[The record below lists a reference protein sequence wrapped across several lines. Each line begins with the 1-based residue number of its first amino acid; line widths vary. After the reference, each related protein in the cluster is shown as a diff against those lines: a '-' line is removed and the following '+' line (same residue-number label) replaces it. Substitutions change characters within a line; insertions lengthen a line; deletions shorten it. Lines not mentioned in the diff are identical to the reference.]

1 MPIIGITM
9 AFIRKKKVGKNVY
22 LVKVE
27 SYRKD
32 GKIKQRVLE
41 YLGKEIDGQPIKKVF
56 TNKIQVQSVKQSLDV
71 LAIDKI
77 AEDLDIKELD
87 NPYVL
92 SLIYSQL
99 LENKSINK
107 LESWMK
113 YTEIPYLLGF
123 DKVSVKK
130 LYESLADVDDADFE
144 KVNDK
149 MFSVFNKYEDI
160 SKATIIDVTDTYFA
174 GSNIN
179 IKKRKGKDDKVSKLT
194 QIGLAVS
201 FDNGFPIF
209 HKQYHGNLSGM
220 DIFKDMS
227 IELKNKGISSMI
239 MDRGMLSKE
248 NIEMALELKF
258 QIIAGLRKNSTLI
271 KDFIEPIKRE
281 DIYSAKCRVPLKKTT
296 VFIKELDYL
305 DGKLIVVYNPELEYV
320 KKEIN
325 FEKELES
332 NFDIGYSL
340 IYHNT
345 KYSSAEVVKRY
356 YDKEMVERAFKQLK
370 GVLSLRP
377 IRVWLS
383 NHVTGH
389 IKICYLAYAILSLM
403 NYKLKKLDISAVDA
417 LESLKYGYKV
427 TLKDSTSNHEWS
439 IHVPLEPKQKKI
451 LKKLNVMPKN

>member
-1 MPIIGITM
+1 M

-32 GKIKQRVLE
+32 GKIKQRVIE
-41 YLGKEIDGQPIKKVF
+41 YLGKEIDGKPVKKIF
-56 TNKIQVQSVKQSLDV
+56 ADKIEVQSVKQSLDV
-71 LAIDKI
+71 LAVDKI
-77 AEDLDIKELD
+77 AEELNIKSLES
-87 NPYVL
+87 PYVL

-99 LENKSINK
+99 LESKSINK
-107 LESWMK
+107 LETWMK
-113 YTEIPYLLGF
+113 FTEIPYLLGF
-123 DKVSVKK
+123 DKVSVKN
-130 LYESLADVDDADFE
+130 LYESLSDVNDEDFE

-149 MFSVFNKYEDI
+149 MYSIFNKYENI
-160 SKATIIDVTDTYFA
+160 SDAAIIDVTDTYFA

-201 FDNGFPIF
+201 FNNGFPIF
-209 HKQYHGNLSGM
+209 HKQYHGNLSGIN
-220 DIFKDMS
+220 IFKDMS
-227 IELKNKGISSMI
+227 FELKNKGISSMI

-248 NIEMALELKF
+248 NIEMALQLKF
-258 QIIAGLRKNSTLI
+258 QIIAGLKKNSKLI
-271 KDFIEPIKRE
+271 HDFISPIKRD

-296 VFIKELDYL
+296 VFIKEFGYL
-305 DGKLIVVYNPELEYV
+305 NGKLIVVYNPELELV
-320 KKEIN
+320 KKELN
-325 FEKELES
+325 FEKEIENNL
-332 NFDIGYSL
+332 DVGYSL

-345 KYSSAEVVKRY
+345 KYSSEEVVRRY

-403 NYKLKKLDISAVDA
+403 NYKLKKINISAVEA

-439 IHVPLEPKQKKI
+439 VYVPLEPKQKEI
-451 LKKLNVMPKN
+451 LKRLGVVTKN

>member
-1 MPIIGITM
+1 M

-27 SYRKD
+27 SYREK
-32 GKIKQRVLE
+32 GKVKQRVLE
-41 YLGKEIDGQPIKKVF
+41 YLGKEIDGQPVKKVF

-77 AEDLDIKELD
+77 AEDLNIKDLG

-123 DKVSVKK
+123 DKVSVKN
-130 LYESLADVDDADFE
+130 LYESLSEVDNEDFE

-149 MFSVFNKYEDI
+149 MLSIFSKYEKI

-174 GSNIN
+174 GSKIN
-179 IKKRKGKDDKVSKLT
+179 IKKRKGKDKRISKLT

-209 HKQYHGNLSGM
+209 HKQYHGNLSGIN
-220 DIFKDMS
+220 IFRDMS
-227 IELKNKGISSMI
+227 LELKNKGISSLI

-271 KDFIEPIKRE
+271 KKFIKPIKRE
-281 DIYSAKCRVPLKKTT
+281 EIYSAKCRVPLKKTT
-296 VFIKELDYL
+296 VFIKEFDYL
-305 DGKLIVVYNPELEYV
+305 KGKLIVIYNPGLEYV
-320 KKEIN
+320 KKELN
-325 FEKELES
+325 FQKEIENNL
-332 NFDIGYSL
+332 DVGYSL

-345 KYSSAEVVKRY
+345 KYSPVEVVKRY

-383 NHVTGH
+383 NHVEGH

-403 NYKLKKLDISAVDA
+403 NYKLKKLNISAVEA
-417 LESLKYGYKV
+417 LESLRYGYKV
-427 TLKDSTSNHEWS
+427 TLKDFTSNHEWS
-439 IHVPLEPKQKKI
+439 VHVPLEPKQKDI
-451 LKKLNVMPKN
+451 LKKLGVMTKN

>member
-1 MPIIGITM
+1 M
-9 AFIRKKKVGKNVY
+9 AFIRKKKLGKNTY

-41 YLGKEIDGQPIKKVF
+41 YLGKEIDGQPVKKVF

-77 AEDLDIKELD
+77 AEDLDIKELG

-107 LESWMK
+107 LENWMK

-123 DKVSVKK
+123 DKVSVKN
-130 LYESLADVDDADFE
+130 LYEALSEVDDEDFE
-144 KVNDK
+144 KVNNK

-174 GSNIN
+174 GSKIN
-179 IKKRKGKDDKVSKLT
+179 IKKRKGKDDKISKLT

-209 HKQYHGNLSGM
+209 HKQYSGNLSGM

-227 IELKNKGISSMI
+227 IELKNKGIASLI
-239 MDRGMLSKE
+239 MDRGMLSKK

-258 QIIAGLRKNSTLI
+258 QIIAGLKKN
-271 KDFIEPIKRE
+271 
-281 DIYSAKCRVPLKKTT
+281 
-296 VFIKELDYL
+296 
-305 DGKLIVVYNPELEYV
+305 
-320 KKEIN
+320 
-325 FEKELES
+325 
-332 NFDIGYSL
+332 
-340 IYHNT
+340 
-345 KYSSAEVVKRY
+345 
-356 YDKEMVERAFKQLK
+356 
-370 GVLSLRP
+370 
-377 IRVWLS
+377 
-383 NHVTGH
+383 
-389 IKICYLAYAILSLM
+389 
-403 NYKLKKLDISAVDA
+403 
-417 LESLKYGYKV
+417 
-427 TLKDSTSNHEWS
+427 
-439 IHVPLEPKQKKI
+439 
-451 LKKLNVMPKN
+451 

>member
-1 MPIIGITM
+1 MPKIGITM
-9 AFIRKKKVGKNVY
+9 AFIRKKKVGKNIY
-22 LVKVE
+22 LEKVE

-41 YLGKEIDGQPIKKVF
+41 YLGKEIDGQPVKKVF
-56 TNKIQVQSVKQSLDV
+56 ANKIQIQSVKQSLDV
-71 LAIDKI
+71 LTIDKI
-77 AEDLDIKELD
+77 AEDLNIKDLE

-107 LESWMK
+107 LEGWMK

-144 KVNDK
+144 KVNER

-174 GSNIN
+174 GSKIN

-258 QIIAGLRKNSTLI
+258 QIIAGLRKNSNLI
-271 KDFIEPIKRE
+271 KEFIEPIKRD

-296 VFIKELDYL
+296 IFIKEFDYI

-403 NYKLKKLDISAVDA
+403 NYKLKKLDISAVEA

>member
-1 MPIIGITM
+1 M
-9 AFIRKKKVGKNVY
+9 AFIRKKKLGKNTY

-41 YLGKEIDGQPIKKVF
+41 YLGKEIDGQPVKKVF

-77 AEDLDIKELD
+77 AEDLDIKELG
-87 NPYVL
+87 NPYIL

-107 LESWMK
+107 LENWMK

-123 DKVSVKK
+123 DKVSVKN
-130 LYESLADVDDADFE
+130 LYEALSEVDDEDFE
-144 KVNDK
+144 KVNNK

-174 GSNIN
+174 GSKIN

-227 IELKNKGISSMI
+227 IELKNKGIASLI
-239 MDRGMLSKE
+239 MDRGMLSKK

-258 QIIAGLRKNSTLI
+258 QIIAGLKKNSILV

-281 DIYSAKCRVPLKKTT
+281 DIYSAKCRVLLKKTT
-296 VFIKELDYL
+296 VFIKEFDYMN
-305 DGKLIVVYNPELEYV
+305 GKLIVVYNPELEIV

-389 IKICYLAYAILSLM
+389 IKICYLAYAILSFM
-403 NYKLKKLDISAVDA
+403 NYKLKKLDISAVEA

-439 IHVPLEPKQKKI
+439 VHVPLEPKQKDI
-451 LKKLNVMPKN
+451 LKKLGVMPKN

>member
-1 MPIIGITM
+1 M

>member
-403 NYKLKKLDISAVDA
+403 NYKLKKLDISAVEA

-439 IHVPLEPKQKKI
+439 IHVPLEPKQKDI
-451 LKKLNVMPKN
+451 LKKLGVMPKN

>member
-1 MPIIGITM
+1 MD
-9 AFIRKKKVGKNVY
+9 RL

-32 GKIKQRVLE
+32 GKIKQRVIE
-41 YLGKEIDGQPIKKVF
+41 YLGKEINGQPVKKVF
-56 TNKIQVQSVKQSLDV
+56 ANKIQVQSVKQSLDV

-77 AEDLDIKELD
+77 AEELDIKELG

-123 DKVSVKK
+123 DKVSVKN
-130 LYESLADVDDADFE
+130 LYESLSEVDNEDFE
-144 KVNDK
+144 NVNDK
-149 MFSVFNKYEDI
+149 MLSVFSKYEKI

-174 GSNIN
+174 GSKIN
-179 IKKRKGKDDKVSKLT
+179 IKKRKGKDKRISKLT

-209 HKQYHGNLSGM
+209 HKQYHGNLSGIN
-220 DIFKDMS
+220 IFKDMS
-227 IELKNKGISSMI
+227 LELKNKGISSLI

-271 KDFIEPIKRE
+271 KKFIKPIKRDE
-281 DIYSAKCRVPLKKTT
+281 IYSAKCRVPLKKTT
-296 VFIKELDYL
+296 IFIKEFDYL
-305 DGKLIVVYNPELEYV
+305 KGKLIVIYNPELEYV
-320 KKEIN
+320 KKELN
-325 FEKELES
+325 FQKEIENNL
-332 NFDIGYSL
+332 DVGYSL

-345 KYSSAEVVKRY
+345 EYSPIEVVKRY

-383 NHVTGH
+383 NHVEGH

-403 NYKLKKLDISAVDA
+403 NYKLKKLNISAVEA

-427 TLKDSTSNHEWS
+427 TLRDSTSNHEWS
-439 IHVPLEPKQKKI
+439 VHVPLEPKQKDI
-451 LKKLNVMPKN
+451 LKKLGVMTKN

>member
-1 MPIIGITM
+1 M
-9 AFIRKKKVGKNVY
+9 AFIRKKRVGKNVY

-32 GKIKQRVLE
+32 GKIKQRVIQ
-41 YLGKEIDGQPIKKVF
+41 YLGKEINGQPVKKVF
-56 TNKIQVQSVKQSLDV
+56 ANKIQVQSVKQSLDV

-77 AEDLDIKELD
+77 ANELDIKDLG

-107 LESWMK
+107 LESWIK

-123 DKVSVKK
+123 DKVSVKN
-130 LYESLADVDDADFE
+130 LYESLSEVDDGDFE

-149 MFSVFNKYEDI
+149 MLSIFSKYEDI
-160 SKATIIDVTDTYFA
+160 SKSTIIDVTDTYFA

-179 IKKRKGKDDKVSKLT
+179 IKKRKGKDKKISKLT

-201 FDNGFPIF
+201 FENGFPIF
-209 HKQYHGNLSGM
+209 HKQYHGNLSGIN
-220 DIFKDMS
+220 IFKDMS
-227 IELKNKGISSMI
+227 LKLKSKGISSLI

-258 QIIAGLRKNSTLI
+258 KIIAGLKKSASLVRE
-271 KDFIEPIKRE
+271 FIEPIKRE

-296 VFIKELDYL
+296 VFIKEFNYL
-305 DGKLIVVYNPELEYV
+305 DGKLIVVYNPELEFV

-325 FEKELES
+325 FEKEIENSL
-332 NFDIGYSL
+332 DIGYSL

-345 KYSSAEVVKRY
+345 KYSPAEVVKRY

-370 GVLSLRP
+370 GVLNLRP

-403 NYKLKKLDISAVDA
+403 NYKLKKLDISAVEA
-417 LESLKYGYKV
+417 LESLRYGYKV

-439 IHVPLEPKQKKI
+439 IHVPLEPKQKDI
-451 LKKLNVMPKN
+451 LKKLGVMTKN

>member
-1 MPIIGITM
+1 MV
-9 AFIRKKKVGKNVY
+9 FIRKKKVGKNIY

-32 GKIKQRVLE
+32 GKIKQRVIE
-41 YLGKEIDGQPIKKVF
+41 YLGKEINGQPVKKVF
-56 TNKIQVQSVKQSLDV
+56 ANKIQVQSVKQSLDV

-77 AEDLDIKELD
+77 AEELDIKELG

-123 DKVSVKK
+123 DKVSVKN
-130 LYESLADVDDADFE
+130 LYESLSEVDNEDFE
-144 KVNDK
+144 NVNDK
-149 MFSVFNKYEDI
+149 MLSVFSKYEKI

-174 GSNIN
+174 GSKIN
-179 IKKRKGKDDKVSKLT
+179 IKKRKGKDKRISKLT

-209 HKQYHGNLSGM
+209 HKQYHGNLSGIN
-220 DIFKDMS
+220 IFKDMS
-227 IELKNKGISSMI
+227 LELKNKGISSLI

-271 KDFIEPIKRE
+271 KKFIKPIKRDE
-281 DIYSAKCRVPLKKTT
+281 IYSAKCRVPLKKTT
-296 VFIKELDYL
+296 IFIKEFDYL
-305 DGKLIVVYNPELEYV
+305 KGKLIVIYNPELEYV
-320 KKEIN
+320 KKELN
-325 FEKELES
+325 FQKEIENNL
-332 NFDIGYSL
+332 DVGYSL

-345 KYSSAEVVKRY
+345 EYSPIEVVKRY
-356 YDKEMVERAFKQLK
+356 YDKEMVERAFKHLK
-370 GVLSLRP
+370 GVLNLRP
-377 IRVWLS
+377 IRVWLN
-383 NHVTGH
+383 NHIEGH

-403 NYKLKKLDISAVDA
+403 NYKLKKLNISAVEA

-427 TLKDSTSNHEWS
+427 TLRDSTSNHEWS
-439 IHVPLEPKQKKI
+439 VHVPLEPKQKDI
-451 LKKLNVMPKN
+451 LKKLGVMTKN

>member
-41 YLGKEIDGQPIKKVF
+41 YLGKEIDGQPVKKVF

-77 AEDLDIKELD
+77 AEDLNIKDLD
-87 NPYVL
+87 NPYIL

-107 LESWMK
+107 LENWMR

-123 DKVSVKK
+123 DKVSVKN
-130 LYESLADVDDADFE
+130 LYESLSDVDDTDFE
-144 KVNDK
+144 KVNEK
-149 MFSVFNKYEDI
+149 MFSIFNKYEDI

-174 GSNIN
+174 GSKIN

-227 IELKNKGISSMI
+227 IELKNKEISSMI

-258 QIIAGLRKNSTLI
+258 KIIAGLRKNSTLI
-271 KDFIEPIKRE
+271 KEFIEPIKRD

-296 VFIKELDYL
+296 VFIKEFNYL
-305 DGKLIVVYNPELEYV
+305 EGKLIIVYNPELEYV

-325 FEKELES
+325 FEKEIES

-345 KYSSAEVVKRY
+345 EYSSAEVVKRY
-356 YDKEMVERAFKQLK
+356 YDKEMVERVFKQLK

-403 NYKLKKLDISAVDA
+403 NYRLKKLDISAVEA
-417 LESLKYGYKV
+417 LESLRYGYKV

>member
-1 MPIIGITM
+1 MV
-9 AFIRKKKVGKNVY
+9 FIRKIKKKSGVY
-22 LVKVE
+22 LAEVE
-27 SYRKD
+27 GYRKN
-32 GKIKQRVLE
+32 GKVKQRVIR
-41 YLGKEIDGQPIKKVF
+41 YLGKEIDGKPVKKVF
-56 TNKIQVQSVKQSLDV
+56 ADKIEVKSVKQSLDI
-71 LAIDKI
+71 LAVDKI
-77 AEDLDIKELD
+77 ADELKLKSLE

-99 LENKSINK
+99 LEGKSINK
-107 LESWMK
+107 LENWMR
-113 YTEIPYLLGF
+113 YTEIPALLGF

-130 LYESLADVDDADFE
+130 LYESLADINDEDFE
-144 KVNDK
+144 RINNRL
-149 MFSVFNKYEDI
+149 FETFNSYEDI
-160 SKATIIDVTDTYFA
+160 FKATIIDVTDTYFA

-179 IKKRKGKDDKVSKLT
+179 IKKRKGKNDKVSKLI

-201 FDNGFPIF
+201 FNNGFPIF
-209 HKQYHGNLSGM
+209 HKQYHGNLSGIN
-220 DIFKDMS
+220 IFKDMS
-227 IELKNKGISSMI
+227 LELKNKGISSMI
-239 MDRGMLSKE
+239 MDRGMISKE

-258 QIIAGLRKNSTLI
+258 QIIAGLKKNSSLV
-271 KDFIEPIKRE
+271 KEFIEPIKRD

-296 VFIKELDYL
+296 VFLKEFDYL
-305 DGKLIVVYNPELEYV
+305 TGKLIVVYNPELEVV

-325 FEKELES
+325 FQKEIENS
-332 NFDIGYSL
+332 FDVGYSL

-345 KYSSAEVVKRY
+345 KYSSTEVVKRY

-403 NYKLKKLDISAVDA
+403 NYKLKKINISAIEA
-417 LESLKYGYKV
+417 LESLRYGYKV

-439 IHVPLEPKQKKI
+439 IHVPLEPKQKKV
-451 LKKLNVMPKN
+451 LEELGVVYKN

>member
-9 AFIRKKKVGKNVY
+9 TFIRKKKVGKNVY
-22 LVKVE
+22 LEKVE

-41 YLGKEIDGQPIKKVF
+41 YLGKEIDGQPVKKVF
-56 TNKIQVQSVKQSLDV
+56 ANKISVQSVKQSLDV

-77 AEDLDIKELD
+77 AEDLNIKDLE

-123 DKVSVKK
+123 DKVSVKN
-130 LYESLADVDDADFE
+130 LYESLSDVNEKDFE
-144 KVNDK
+144 KVNEK
-149 MFSVFNKYEDI
+149 MFFIFNKYEDI

-174 GSNIN
+174 GSKIN
-179 IKKRKGKDDKVSKLT
+179 IKKRKGKDKKISKLT

-201 FDNGFPIF
+201 FENGFPIF

-227 IELKNKGISSMI
+227 IELKNKKIASII

-258 QIIAGLRKNSTLI
+258 KIIAGLRKNSALT
-271 KDFIEPIKRE
+271 KTFIEPIKRD

-296 VFIKELDYL
+296 VFIKEFDYMK
-305 DGKLIVVYNPELEYV
+305 GKLIVVYNPALEVV

-345 KYSSAEVVKRY
+345 KYSSAQVVKRY
-356 YDKEMVERAFKQLK
+356 YNKDMIERAFKQLK

-383 NHVTGH
+383 NHVAGH

-403 NYKLKKLDISAVDA
+403 NYKLKKLDISAVEA

>member
-1 MPIIGITM
+1 M
-9 AFIRKKKVGKNVY
+9 AFIRKKKVGKNIY

-32 GKIKQRVLE
+32 GKIKQRVIQ
-41 YLGKEIDGQPIKKVF
+41 YLGKEIDGKPVKKVYAD
-56 TNKIQVQSVKQSLDV
+56 KIEVQSIKQSLDV
-71 LAIDKI
+71 LAVNKT
-77 AEDLDIKELD
+77 AEELNIKSLE

-99 LENKSINK
+99 LESKSINK
-107 LESWMK
+107 LETWMK
-113 YTEIPYLLGF
+113 FTEIPYLLGF

-130 LYESLADVDDADFE
+130 LYESLSDVNDEDFE
-144 KVNDK
+144 KVNNK
-149 MFSVFNKYEDI
+149 MFSIFNKYENI
-160 SKATIIDVTDTYFA
+160 SDAAIIDVTDTYFA

-201 FDNGFPIF
+201 FNNGFPIF

-220 DIFKDMS
+220 DIFKDLS
-227 IELKNKGISSMI
+227 LELKNKKISSMI

-248 NIEMALELKF
+248 NIELALQLKF
-258 QIIAGLRKNSTLI
+258 QIMAGLKKNAPLI
-271 KDFIEPIKRE
+271 KDFIAPIKRD

-296 VFIKELDYL
+296 VFIKEFDYL
-305 DGKLIVVYNPELEYV
+305 NGKLIVVYNPELEVV
-320 KKEIN
+320 KKELN
-325 FEKELES
+325 FEKEIEVNL
-332 NFDIGYSL
+332 DIGYSL

-345 KYSSAEVVKRY
+345 KYASEEVVKKY

-403 NYKLKKLDISAVDA
+403 NYKLKKINISAVEA
-417 LESLKYGYKV
+417 LESLRYGYKV

-439 IHVPLEPKQKKI
+439 VHVPLEPKQKEI
-451 LKKLNVMPKN
+451 LKKLGVMAKT

>member
-1 MPIIGITM
+1 
-9 AFIRKKKVGKNVY
+9 
-22 LVKVE
+22 
-27 SYRKD
+27 
-32 GKIKQRVLE
+32 
-41 YLGKEIDGQPIKKVF
+41 
-56 TNKIQVQSVKQSLDV
+56 VQSVKQSLDV

-77 AEDLDIKELD
+77 AEELNIKTLE
-87 NPYVL
+87 NPYIL

-123 DKVSVKK
+123 DKVSVRK
-130 LYESLADVDDADFE
+130 LYESLSDMNDEDFE

-149 MFSVFNKYEDI
+149 IFSVFNKYEDI
-160 SKATIIDVTDTYFA
+160 FKATIIDVTDTYFA
-174 GSNIN
+174 GSKIN
-179 IKKRKGKDDKVSKLT
+179 IKKRKGKDNKISKLT

-227 IELKNKGISSMI
+227 LELKNKGIASMI

-258 QIIAGLRKNSTLI
+258 QIIAGLRKSSSLI
-271 KDFIEPIKRE
+271 KDFIEPIKRG

-296 VFIKELDYL
+296 VFIKEFDYL
-305 DGKLIVVYNPELEYV
+305 KGKLIVVYNPELEVV

-325 FEKELES
+325 FEKEIEN
-332 NFDIGYSL
+332 NFDVGYSL

-389 IKICYLAYAILSLM
+389 IKICYLAYAILSFM
-403 NYKLKKLDISAVDA
+403 NYKLKKLDFSAVEA
-417 LESLKYGYKV
+417 LESLRYGYKV

-439 IHVPLEPKQKKI
+439 VHVPLEPKQKKI
-451 LKKLNVMPKN
+451 LQKLGVMPKK

>member
-41 YLGKEIDGQPIKKVF
+41 YLGKEIDGQPVKKVF

-77 AEDLDIKELD
+77 AEDLNIKDLD
-87 NPYVL
+87 NPYIL

-107 LESWMK
+107 LENWMR

-123 DKVSVKK
+123 DKVSVKN
-130 LYESLADVDDADFE
+130 LYESLSDVDDTDFE
-144 KVNDK
+144 KVNEK
-149 MFSVFNKYEDI
+149 MFSIFNKYEDI

-174 GSNIN
+174 GSKIN

-227 IELKNKGISSMI
+227 IELKNKEISSMI

-258 QIIAGLRKNSTLI
+258 KIIAGLRKNSTLI
-271 KDFIEPIKRE
+271 KEFIEPIKRD

-296 VFIKELDYL
+296 VFIKEFNYL
-305 DGKLIVVYNPELEYV
+305 EGKLIIVYNPELEYV

-325 FEKELES
+325 FEKEIES

-345 KYSSAEVVKRY
+345 EYSSAEVVKRY

-403 NYKLKKLDISAVDA
+403 NYRLKKLDISAVEA
-417 LESLKYGYKV
+417 LESLRYGYKV